1 MDKLRNISRNK
12 IQGLVA
18 LLYNLHIPNFFKGK
32 IYNGSTKKVCLP
44 GLNCYSCPGAAGSCP
59 IGSMQAV
66 MGSKKYRFSYYV
78 FGMLAFFGVMVAR
91 LICGFLCPMGLFQD
105 LLNKIPTKKV
115 STKKLKPLRL
125 IKYIILFSLI
135 LALGLVMRDRY
146 EVIPPYFCKYI
157 CPQGIIQ
164 GAIPLAIKNPS
175 LRLGLGKLFNL
186 KLGILITTIM
196 LSIIFYRPFCK
207 WICPLGAF
215 YSFFNKYSFY
225 QMKVDENK
233 CIDCGKCARVCKM
246 DVDIRKNNAHLECIR
261 CHECTKACPTKA
273 ISSSLLQR
281 RENEKD
287 KQILFTN
294 SSRS

>member
-78 FGMLAFFGVMVAR
+78 FGMMAFFGVMVAR

-135 LALGLVMRDRY
+135 LALGLVMRDIY

-233 CIDCGKCARVCKM
+233 CIDCGKCARACKM